1 MTRNTHE
8 REYDDHEY
16 VGMAISKGKE
26 YRFGTLDAYYKLYY
40 TGNAAVFFFD
50 NNEEDRVLHAEF
62 KLEKRNLALVDED
75 ESVNE
80 FYIELLPG
88 NSTHKILM
96 AVDKK

>member
-1 MTRNTHE
+1 M
-8 REYDDHEY
+8 
-16 VGMAISKGKE
+16 
-26 YRFGTLDAYYKLYY
+26 
-40 TGNAAVFFFD
+40 
-50 NNEEDRVLHAEF
+50 VLHAEF

-80 FYIELLPG
+80 FYIELPPG